1 MIEDNTLRVIQPA
14 AGGSKPP
21 SAPPQAAPATH
32 DPYLN
37 RIRAITGPIMA
48 AGLDLAPF
56 QTATRA
62 RVVAKRVALEHE
74 MISRRNQIA
83 ANIGPILALPKGDS
97 DGWE

>member
-1 MIEDNTLRVIQPA
+1 MSEDNTLRVLQTPS
-14 AGGSKPP
+14 GSKPP
-21 SAPPQAAPATH
+21 PDSPQAITMDP

-56 QTATRA
+56 QTAKRA
-62 RVVAKRVALEHE
+62 RVVARQVALEHE
-74 MISRRNQIA
+74 LITRRNQIA
-83 ANIGPILALPKGDS
+83 ASIGPVLALPKGGS